1 MAHQLQQ
8 LRNRQ
13 KTMRGTT
20 NVTKHVSKEAL
31 LRPDVFLVI
40 TAKCLWPIAS
50 FWQQKQL
57 CELAK
62 EFCYTELGVQGPLI
76 QVYGDMLPP
85 SDFLL
90 VVPRIREVPDMIR
103 AASEFIHACHKLWA
117 LSVQLQLGHSAVL
130 DTSGILYTM
139 LRCWQ
144 TAQSD
149 GFMVHSTT
157 QDNALLQIRS
167 SPCSASSPTA
177 ALTLQHGA
185 ASTCLIGQPQCS
197 SLLTY
202 LQKMRPCLPL

>member
-1 MAHQLQQ
+1 MAHQVQQ

-13 KTMRGTT
+13 KTMHGTT
-20 NVTKHVSKEAL
+20 NLTKHVPKEAL

-40 TAKCLWPIAS
+40 TAECIWPVFS

-85 SDFLL
+85 SDFLII
-90 VVPRIREVPDMIR
+90 VPRTREVPDMIT
-103 AASEFIHACHKLWA
+103 AASKFIHACQKLWA
-117 LSVQLQLGHSAVL
+117 LNVQLQLGQLAVF

-139 LRCWQ
+139 LQCWQ
-144 TAQSD
+144 TSQND
-149 GFMVHSTT
+149 GFIVHNTT
-157 QDNALLQIRS
+157 QDNTLLQIRS
-167 SPCSASSPTA
+167 SLGSASNPTA

-185 ASTCLIGQPQCS
+185 ASTCLIGQSQCS
-197 SLLTY
+197 SLPIY
-202 LQKMRPCLPL
+202 LQKMRLCLPL